1 VSTWAQAHGYGKD
14 ATVSDKNQ
22 NRTPVAPEIVKVG
35 NTYYLYYSLVKED
48 SSNESAIF
56 CVKTNNLKDAIE
68 NKEWTDVGLVISS
81 CGTNG
86 GTKTVTDED
95 GNKTSV
101 TSTEHHDAAN
111 AVHPSVV
118 YEGKKLY
125 MAYGG
130 YYGNDGYDNA
140 RRAPSDP
147 RDPRAQGY
155 RQPAYGQQPSYNQY
169 NGYQPSPA
177 LKPQGK
183 SVGALVIYMICGAMA
198 LLSILFVFLPHLSVI
213 GRAYAPFQ
221 LVSDSYVWGSSS
233 DARVG
238 AVFVIILLVIPMLL
252 QLVWAILSFLRTRAA
267 GVLGLI
273 ASIFA
278 INHTIIWLAL
288 LAGIRERSYSLA
300 SMTAVPVLML
310 IFAIAGMVL
319 AIIQMTKKNRVR

>member
-1 VSTWAQAHGYGKD
+1 M
-14 ATVSDKNQ
+14 
-22 NRTPVAPEIVKVG
+22 
-35 NTYYLYYSLVKED
+35 
-48 SSNESAIF
+48 F
-56 CVKTNNLKDAIE
+56 CEKCGHNNLDTAKFCA
-68 NKEWTDVGLVISS
+68 G
-81 CGTNG
+81 CG
-86 GTKTVTDED
+86 
-95 GNKTSV
+95 
-101 TSTEHHDAAN
+101 
-111 AVHPSVV
+111 
-118 YEGKKLY
+118 
-125 MAYGG
+125 
-130 YYGNDGYDNA
+130 A
-140 RRAPSDP
+140 RLATPQPDQSPFAEAPSDTNAY
-147 RDPRAQGY
+147 AQPEY
-155 RQPAYGQQPSYNQY
+155 TQPTYTQPENAQPQYTRQPYTQPENVQPPYAQPSYGQQPSYNQY

-198 LLSILFVFLPHLSVI
+198 LLSILFVFLPHLTVM
-213 GRAYAPFQ
+213 GRTYAPFQ